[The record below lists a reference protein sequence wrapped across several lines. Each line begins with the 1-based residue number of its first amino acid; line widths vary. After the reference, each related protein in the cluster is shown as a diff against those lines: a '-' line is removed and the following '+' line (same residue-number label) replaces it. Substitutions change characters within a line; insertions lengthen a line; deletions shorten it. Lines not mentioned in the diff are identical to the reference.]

1 MAVQGLGFH
10 VFTVEGLDSIPARG
24 TEILQD
30 AWHGPKKK
38 KKKKEIW
45 VYFRLLIQLLAIFKV
60 SKIYLNVYYLINC
73 LSIKGMRPLE
83 LFSPRLCLSEAFSDA
98 GKGIQGLGSL

>member
-38 KKKKEIW
+38 KKKKEKRNLGIFQATNSAIG
-45 VYFRLLIQLLAIFKV
+45 YF
-60 SKIYLNVYYLINC
+60 
-73 LSIKGMRPLE
+73 
-83 LFSPRLCLSEAFSDA
+83 
-98 GKGIQGLGSL
+98 